1 MPLNSMKTSPAGR
14 ALVRQFED
22 CRLQAYRCPAGI
34 PTIGVGHTRGVKMG
48 DRCTAQ
54 QADLWLTE
62 DLAEAEADV
71 AQVVKMALAQPQFDA
86 LVSFTF
92 NLGGRA
98 LAESTLL
105 ILLNKGNAKAAAEQ
119 FDRWVYSK
127 GEKLA
132 GLVRRRAAEKA
143 LFLDGLRVSA

>member
-1 MPLNSMKTSPAGR
+1 MPLNSMKMSPAGR

-22 CRLQAYRCPAGI
+22 TRLQAYRCPAGR
-34 PTIGVGHTRGVKMG
+34 PTIGTGHTRGVKMG
-48 DRCTAQ
+48 DSCTVQ
-54 QADLWLTE
+54 QADVWLTE

-71 AQVVKMALAQPQFDA
+71 AQVVKVALSQQQFDA

-105 ILLNKGNAKAAAEQ
+105 ILLNKGNARAAAEQ

-143 LFLDGLRVSA
+143 LFLDGLRVPA